1 MPAETHQLGEEIDL
15 DVVLDLVTAI
25 VGVDVDAAGTSLTE
39 LELDDDV
46 SILHLWSAV
55 VEELGERSVGEL
67 ELDEQPPATLGE
79 LATLFHDTLV
89 R

>member
-1 MPAETHQLGEEIDL
+1 MPAETHQLGEGIDR
-15 DVVLDLVTAI
+15 DVVLDLIATI
-25 VGVDVDAAGTSLTE
+25 VGTDVDAADETLASLE
-39 LELDDDV
+39 LEDDV

-67 ELDEQPPATLGE
+67 ELDEQLPATLGE
-79 LATLFHDTLV
+79 LAALFHDTLV